1 MFETAERIHGHTAC
15 ERTVEQCAHAVDI
28 SPRTLTAAAAC
39 GILLGSS
46 ISLEKLILKARVGSS
61 YCGNA
66 ETREFQL
73 ALIGNIDRVGTDSA
87 VDYPALCSIPI
98 VVKSGGKSFET
109 CSQLI
114 SPAFS
119 FR

>member
-15 ERTVEQCAHAVDI
+15 ECTVEQCAHAVDI
-28 SPRTLTAAAAC
+28 SPRTLTATTAC

-46 ISLEKLILKARVGSS
+46 ISLEKLILKTRVGSS

-73 ALIGNIDRVGTDSA
+73 ALIGNLDRVGTDSA
-87 VDYPALCSIPI
+87 VDY
-98 VVKSGGKSFET
+98 SGIMQYPDSGKERRKK
-109 CSQLI
+109 L
-114 SPAFS
+114 
-119 FR
+119 